1 MRFLFLSFLLE
12 SDIDIRQFKNGT
24 SETGVEIQLQFMN
37 GQYSDEKGKA
47 YLLRS
52 NFMSQKLAEIF
63 FKGRSQEKFQHIKT
77 N

>member
-1 MRFLFLSFLLE
+1 
-12 SDIDIRQFKNGT
+12 
-24 SETGVEIQLQFMN
+24 MN